1 MTFICGPAKD
11 TRGVIHTHER
21 VAEITDWCRGR
32 SAPVATPTI
41 PTRPLLP
48 VAPAMPA
55 RVATRA
61 RTAGSKGA
69 AWRSDP
75 VTDDQIDYVARLG
88 GNVPAAQKMTKGAC
102 SEYIDSLI
110 SKGSVAVPKDDSGLE
125 IRDGLKSVKVDD
137 AMMGLIQLIKDG
149 RYATRTSDSEPLI
162 FYRVSRPT
170 KGQFKGAFKVQ
181 TQHSEEWKLAYVV
194 WPSKRESIYRTDIK
208 THLLMLVGNQ
218 EVAAS
223 TYAWELG
230 QCQICGKK
238 LTDERSRYYGIGPDC
253 EERHAHV
260 IEAIELAFG
269 PYAPGKTR
277 TALTGS

>member
-1 MTFICGPAKD
+1 
-11 TRGVIHTHER
+11 
-21 VAEITDWCRGR
+21 
-32 SAPVATPTI
+32 
-41 PTRPLLP
+41 
-48 VAPAMPA
+48 
-55 RVATRA
+55 
-61 RTAGSKGA
+61 
-69 AWRSDP
+69 
-75 VTDDQIDYVARLG
+75 
-88 GNVPAAQKMTKGAC
+88 
-102 SEYIDSLI
+102 
-110 SKGSVAVPKDDSGLE
+110 
-125 IRDGLKSVKVDD
+125 
-137 AMMGLIQLIKDG
+137 MMGLIQLIKNG
-149 RYATRTSDSEPLI
+149 RYATRASDSEPLI

-230 QCQICGKK
+230 QCQICGRK

-253 EERHAHV
+253 EEFHPSV

-269 PYAPGKTR
+269 PYMPGKTR